1 MPKAPKQSS
10 GRKSSVRSSPA
21 RPRPV
26 AATRSLKRGNNQAGP
41 VRGVRPT
48 TRKRDEEI
56 AVTRV
61 THETE
66 VRGTETRVE
75 RVVERAPKPTLPDV
89 DRAAGRGRYVY
100 CIIRAS
106 QPL

>member
-1 MPKAPKQSS
+1 MPKAQKPSS
-10 GRKSSVRSSPA
+10 ARKSSARPSPA

-26 AATRSLKRGNNQAGP
+26 AATRSLNRGNNQAGS
-41 VRGVRPT
+41 VRSGRPT
-48 TRKRDEEI
+48 TRKRDEDI

-75 RVVERAPKPTLPDV
+75 RVVERAPKPTLPDG
-89 DRAAGRGRYVY
+89 DPAAGRGAYTER
-100 CIIRAS
+100 
-106 QPL
+106 

>member
-1 MPKAPKQSS
+1 MPKA
-10 GRKSSVRSSPA
+10 RKSSARKSSARPSPA

-26 AATRSLKRGNNQAGP
+26 AATRSLKRGNNRAGSG
-41 VRGVRPT
+41 RSVRPT
-48 TRKRDEEI
+48 TRKRDEDI

-75 RVVERAPKPTLPDV
+75 RVVERALKPTLPDV

-100 CIIRAS
+100 CI
-106 QPL
+106 